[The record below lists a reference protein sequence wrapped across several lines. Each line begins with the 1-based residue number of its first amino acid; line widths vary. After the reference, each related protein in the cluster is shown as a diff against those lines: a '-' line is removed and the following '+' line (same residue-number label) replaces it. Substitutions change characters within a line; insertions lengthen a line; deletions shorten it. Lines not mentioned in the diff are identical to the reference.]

1 MITFDIDIKTIILAL
16 VAIVSLIYSIYNKI
30 KFACLQKAAEL
41 VASVEKNEEMSGAE
55 KFATVVLWINKA
67 LPKIFQNELVKA
79 TLEKLVQYIYE
90 NMLRYAQSYI
100 KRKTG
105 YNISQISEELRDGKE
120 VGIEEI
126 LEDNAKEP

>member
-16 VAIVSLIYSIYNKI
+16 VAIVSLVYSIYNKI

-55 KFATVVLWINKA
+55 KFATVVLWINET
-67 LPKIFQNELVKA
+67 LPKIFQNELIKA

-90 NMLRYAQSYI
+90 NMFRYAQSYI

-105 YNISQISEELRDGKE
+105 YNISQISEELRDSKE